1 MKKSMFLILVLSLT
15 VPLSAADEM
24 KKLEWMVGEWSG
36 EASIQMGPGKPELTK
51 MTESIQ
57 SKLGG
62 KAILIQ
68 GLGKDD
74 KGATV
79 HESLAVIAYN
89 ETAKKYELESW
100 TARYPHVESWF
111 EVGDQ
116 SAQWGFDT
124 PQGGKVR
131 YSISRT
137 EKGQWLEIGEFSR
150 DGNQWMK
157 FFEMTLTK
165 K

>member
-1 MKKSMFLILVLSLT
+1 MKKSMFLILVLALS
-15 VPLSAADEM
+15 VPVFAADEM
-24 KKLEWMVGEWSG
+24 KKLDWMVGDWTG
-36 EASIQMGPGKPELTK
+36 EASMQMGAEKTK
-51 MTESIQ
+51 TQMQESIQ
-57 SKLGG
+57 WKLGG

-79 HESLAVIAYN
+79 HESLAVISYN
-89 ETAKKYELESW
+89 DAAKKYEFEAW
-100 TARYPHVESWF
+100 TARYPHADTWF
-111 EVGDQ
+111 EVGEGT
-116 SAQWGFDT
+116 ATWGLDT

-131 YSISRT
+131 YTISRT
-137 EKGQWLEIGEFSR
+137 EKGHWHEIGEFSR

-157 FFEMTLTK
+157 FFDMTLQK